1 MSGRYET
8 DRLELG
14 PRVAAALAKA
24 EGLLDS
30 LLNPAQADGLAC
42 VYCNRPADNGP
53 MVPLAAVP
61 TLFRCSPEMGC
72 LPEMLVP

>member
-24 EGLLDS
+24 EELLDS
-30 LLNPAQADGLAC
+30 MLNPAQADGLAC
-42 VYCNRPADNGP
+42 VNCNRPAGDGP
-53 MVPLAAVP
+53 MVPLTALP
-61 TLFRCSPEMGC
+61 SLFRCADELGC
-72 LPEMLVP
+72 LPEALVP